1 MTPIALDAVDRRIL
15 DMLQTDCSLTNQ
27 ELAERIHT
35 SPATCLRRVK
45 RLVDSGVIERR
56 IAILAP
62 DLAGWGAVTGIRV
75 GITAVIEVTLDRQ
88 AAELQAA
95 FEERAVADPEV
106 QQCYRVTPGPDFVL
120 IAYVADTDA
129 YQALA
134 QRLLTTDVNVRNV
147 RAYFSVKRSKF
158 EPRVPVIEATPK
170 A

>member
-1 MTPIALDAVDRRIL
+1 VTSFELDSVDRRIL
-15 DMLQTDCSLTNQ
+15 DALQGDCAVSNQ
-27 ELAERIHT
+27 ELAEHVHT
-35 SPATCLRRVK
+35 SAATCLRRVK
-45 RLVDSGVIERR
+45 RLVDGGVIERR

-62 DLAGWGAVTGIRV
+62 GPAGLPT

-95 FEERAVADPEV
+95 FEERAVADSAV

-134 QRLLTTDVNVRNV
+134 QRLFTADVNVRNV
-147 RAYFSVKRSKF
+147 KTYFAVKRGKF
-158 EPRVPVIEATPK
+158 EPRIPIDLSS
-170 A
+170 

>member
-1 MTPIALDAVDRRIL
+1 MTPVVLDAIDRRIL
-15 DMLQTDCSLTNQ
+15 DVLQSDCALSNQ
-27 ELAERIHT
+27 ELAERVLT
-35 SPATCLRRVK
+35 SAATCLRRVK

-62 DLAGWGAVTGIRV
+62 DRATSGLAV
-75 GITAVIEVTLDRQ
+75 GITAIIEVTLDRQ

-95 FEERAVADPEV
+95 FEERAVAAPEV
-106 QQCYRVTPGPDFVL
+106 QQCHRVTPGPDFVL

-134 QRLLTTDVNVRNV
+134 RRLFTADANVRNV
-147 RAYFSVKRSKF
+147 RTYFSVKRGKF
-158 EPRVPVIEATPK
+158 EPRVPVLAPDDPS

>member
-1 MTPIALDAVDRRIL
+1 MSLSLDAVDRRIL
-15 DMLQTDCSLTNQ
+15 EVLQHDASMSNQ
-27 ELAERIHT
+27 DLAAHVHT
-35 SPATCLRRVK
+35 SAATCLRRVK

-62 DLAGWGAVTGIRV
+62 EHATSGLRA

-95 FEERAVADPEV
+95 FEERAVRDPEV

-120 IAYVADTDA
+120 IAYVRDTEG

-134 QRLLTTDVNVRNV
+134 QRLFTADANVRNV
-147 RAYFSVKRSKF
+147 RTYFSVRRAKF
-158 EPRVPVIEATPK
+158 APRIPIGDSSS
-170 A
+170 